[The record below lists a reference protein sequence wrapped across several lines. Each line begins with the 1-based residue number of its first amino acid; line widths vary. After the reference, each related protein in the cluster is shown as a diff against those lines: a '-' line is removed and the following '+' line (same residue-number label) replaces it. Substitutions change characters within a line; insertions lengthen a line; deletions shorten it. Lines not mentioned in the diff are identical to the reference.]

1 MLNLRRKENRMKP
14 HGGCRAWQ
22 LVGSLAVAGAAF
34 AVAVSHA
41 ESAGTAPAA
50 APASAAQDYGPYT
63 CLVGYVWREA
73 VPNDLVC
80 VSPDVRSQAK
90 QDNALAA
97 SRRSP
102 NGGPFGPDTC
112 ISGYVWREA
121 APTDHV
127 CVTPATRE
135 QARTDNLAAASR
147 RNDLRTSV
155 GASGSPPRFFVRADR
170 INVGTAYVLLYRL
183 STRRLIHF
191 WRVVVK
197 QHPKVPGGYLFYRT
211 PISQCGDAKNAYFRV
226 QDGTS
231 TRRSVATLVCAAV

>member
-1 MLNLRRKENRMKP
+1 MKT
-14 HGGCRAWQ
+14 HRSCRARHAA
-22 LVGSLAVAGAAF
+22 GSLTLAVAAVLGV
-34 AVAVSHA
+34 AVARA
-41 ESAGTAPAA
+41 EPAGLEVAA
-50 APASAAQDYGPYT
+50 TPASASQDYGPYT
-63 CLVGYVWREA
+63 CLVGFVWREA
-73 VPNDLVC
+73 VPNDFVC
-80 VSPDVRSQAK
+80 VIPDVRSQAK

-121 APTDHV
+121 VPNDHV

-147 RNDLRTSV
+147 RNDLRTTV
-155 GASGSPPRFFVRADR
+155 GASGSPPRFFVRAYG

-183 STRRLIHF
+183 STRRLIQF
-191 WRVVVK
+191 WKVVVK
-197 QHPKVPGGYLFYRT
+197 QHPKAPGGFLFFRT

-231 TRRSVATLVCAAV
+231 TRRSAATLVCAPV